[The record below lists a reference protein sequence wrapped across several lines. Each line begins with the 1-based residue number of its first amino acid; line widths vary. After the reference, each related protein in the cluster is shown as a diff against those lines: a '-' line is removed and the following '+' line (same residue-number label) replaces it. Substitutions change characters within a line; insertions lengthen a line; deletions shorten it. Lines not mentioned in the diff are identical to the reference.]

1 MTWDLSEI
9 PWDYP
14 LIIKPFLLIFSFA
27 LLWLYFYFHHH
38 YVLVFKLKS
47 SLSFLG
53 IFSWPKRQNRRSGR
67 SSISN

>member
-14 LIIKPFLLIFSFA
+14 LMIKPFLLIFMFA

-38 YVLVFKLKS
+38 YVLVFKLKKQFKFFRII
-47 SLSFLG
+47 LMAKTPETEIAG
-53 IFSWPKRQNRRSGR
+53 
-67 SSISN
+67 